1 MVEVLELR
9 QRLQAAL
16 DLPCITSRMED
27 QLSDSLNMLDDM
39 LMRDPEAD
47 EDELGF

>member
-1 MVEVLELR
+1 MR

-27 QLSDSLNMLDDM
+27 RICDSLNMLDDM
-39 LMRDPEAD
+39 TTRDAVSD